1 MYNTTDYKAV
11 QAARSF
17 AANAL
22 GQAYPHLIRASE
34 NTSSLIAATKNIR
47 IELKAAFPGV
57 KFSVKS
63 ERFSMGNAIRI
74 SWTDG
79 PTSAQVEEIT
89 RRYEAGDF
97 DGMTD
102 CYNYRKDHAWT
113 DAFGSGKYIT
123 MSREYSPELVQRA
136 IDYIWDRYQPE
147 VAKITT
153 DDYFSGYARCVQVIK
168 SACPGDN
175 DAQVQI
181 HRFACKFDCV
191 SNVLAEDYSF

>member
-1 MYNTTDYKAV
+1 MNTTDYKAV

-47 IELKAAFPGV
+47 IELKAAFPGI

-89 RRYEAGDF
+89 SRYEAGDF

-123 MSREYSPELVQRA
+123 MSREYSPALVQRA
-136 IDYIWDRYQPE
+136 IDFLWEKYQPE
-147 VAKITT
+147 VAKIST
-153 DDYFSGYARCVQVIK
+153 DDYFAGRAWSIEIIKGGYISDTNAQSQV
-168 SACPGDN
+168 
-175 DAQVQI
+175 
-181 HRFACKFDCV
+181 HRFACKYDCIA
-191 SNVLAEDYSF
+191 NELAEDWRY